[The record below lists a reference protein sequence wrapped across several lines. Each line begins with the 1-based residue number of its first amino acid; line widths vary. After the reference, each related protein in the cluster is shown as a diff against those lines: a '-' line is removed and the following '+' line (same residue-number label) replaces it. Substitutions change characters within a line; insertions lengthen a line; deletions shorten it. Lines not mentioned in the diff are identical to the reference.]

1 MLKTSRMTELN
12 CLIIASAEGSR
23 PIQAAIQ
30 RLSNPVWTVVP
41 IQRTG
46 DWRTALL
53 TLKPDIVFLD
63 VEYSQQALD
72 FVSRLQPLHFQLVVM
87 ADSKEFAFAAL
98 QAMAFEYLLKPLK
111 TGDLELT
118 ISKIKQFRERRQW
131 ERMEDVLRQ
140 VREFNTIPPKVAFP
154 TDKGLRLIPAD
165 DIIYCRSDNNYTH
178 VVMTSGERLLVSQTL
193 KRYESQLARF
203 GFLRTHQSYLIN
215 PRHIVSINRG
225 KIGMLTMSNQER
237 AEVAGSQRAMVS
249 EWVRKNLRYDTA

>member
-1 MLKTSRMTELN
+1 MTKLN

-23 PIQAAIQ
+23 PIQAAVQ
-30 RLSNPVWTVVP
+30 RLSNPAWAVVN
-41 IQRTG
+41 IQQTG

-53 TLKPDIVFLD
+53 TSKPDVVFLD
-63 VEYSQQALD
+63 ADYCTEALD
-72 FVSRLQPLHFQLVVM
+72 FARRLQPLDFQLVVL

-98 QAMAFEYLLKPLK
+98 QATAFQYLIKPLK

-118 ISKIKQFRERRQW
+118 ISKIKQYRERRQW

-140 VREFNTIPPKVAFP
+140 VREFNSIPPKVAFP
-154 TDKGLRLIPAD
+154 TDKGLRLISPD

-178 VVMTSGERLLVSQTL
+178 VVMTTGERLLVSQTL

-203 GFLRTHQSYLIN
+203 GFMRTHQSFLIN